1 MVQSHA
7 LHHDQLVIF
16 RDLFVLYVSAILYV
30 LLLHENLICV
40 TELASLADN
49 VNVTFALFVE
59 ASQLLIEI
67 VHVGE
72 ILSNIVDIV
81 LEAVL
86 SVHNELDATQ
96 AATLVVTVH
105 CEVGVTVH
113 LYTVLLTGVNKL
125 IVQLLTLT
133 SHNVKLDV
141 ASLNVHVTT
150 KLVQLKYVHTLL
162 VSVTDGIVLAIQL
175 DQL

>member
-1 MVQSHA
+1 LVQSHA
-7 LHHDQLVIF
+7 LHHDPLVIF

-30 LLLHENLICV
+30 VLLHENLICV

-49 VNVTFALFVE
+49 VNVIFALFVE

-72 ILSNIVDIV
+72 ILSNMVDIV

-96 AATLVVTVH
+96 AATLVVTAH
-105 CEVGVTVH
+105 CAIGVTVH
-113 LYTVLLTGVNKL
+113 L
-125 IVQLLTLT
+125 
-133 SHNVKLDV
+133 
-141 ASLNVHVTT
+141 
-150 KLVQLKYVHTLL
+150 
-162 VSVTDGIVLAIQL
+162 
-175 DQL
+175 